1 VDNELLE
8 AFAQN
13 GRCRTD
19 QGETMPQRTRRRGS
33 TLTAILLALNAAA
46 HASTQAPTV
55 VHVDLVDPST
65 RPDIKSMTIKADAQ
79 RVKAGPVEFDVS
91 NDSKTLVH
99 EMIVVAV
106 ARPDSPLPYDKKAN
120 RVIESKIDDLG
131 EASDLEPGQ
140 KKTLRLVLKPGNYLL
155 ICNQP
160 DHYKSGM
167 KTDLLVTP

>member
-1 VDNELLE
+1 MP
-8 AFAQN
+8 A
-13 GRCRTD
+13 RT
-19 QGETMPQRTRRRGS
+19 TRRGS
-33 TLTAILLALNAAA
+33 TLAAILLGLSAAA
-46 HASTQAPTV
+46 HAATQAPTV
-55 VHVDLVDPST
+55 VHVDLMDPST
-65 RPDIKSMTIKADAQ
+65 GPDVKSMTIKADAQ
-79 RVKAGPVEFDVS
+79 SVKAGPVEFDVS

-106 ARPDSPLPYDKKAN
+106 ARPDATLPYDRKDD
-120 RVIESKIDDLG
+120 RVIESEVRDLG

-155 ICNQP
+155 MCNQP